1 MYRFV
6 AEDSAAG
13 AGSYPEQA
21 SGIVVTSGQGCH
33 QLVKRFARKLMAC
46 ATSQEFTTYQG
57 ITKTAKARKKNLS
70 IVFVYKNT
78 YI

>member
-33 QLVKRFARKLMAC
+33 QLVKDLQESSWHVQPLRNLQRTKESLKQLKHARKTWALY
-46 ATSQEFTTYQG
+46 S
-57 ITKTAKARKKNLS
+57 
-70 IVFVYKNT
+70 